1 VGYFDLY
8 KWIIVKPVVVVVF
21 LQLQPALKQLISF
34 EARRAKKAPGDVS
47 VYVEDSFLSSNEA

>member
-1 VGYFDLY
+1 M
-8 KWIIVKPVVVVVF
+8 WIIVKPVVVVVF

>member
-1 VGYFDLY
+1 M
-8 KWIIVKPVVVVVF
+8 WMEQEPVDVVVF

-34 EARRAKKAPGDVS
+34 EARRVKKAPADVS